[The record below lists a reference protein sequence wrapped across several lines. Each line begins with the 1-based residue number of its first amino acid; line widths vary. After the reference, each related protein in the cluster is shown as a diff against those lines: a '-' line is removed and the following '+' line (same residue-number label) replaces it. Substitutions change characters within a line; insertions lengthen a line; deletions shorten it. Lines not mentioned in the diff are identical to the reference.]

1 MGHDDGNDGGG
12 NPPFD
17 PPRRPVNLE
26 CSVTDSMEVNCSSTV
41 YGDRQQWRSSRAFV
55 NEQIRRL
62 RAQLMELKV
71 LKKLLLYSTIDLI
84 CPTFNSLKEIRKHL
98 KSNGPF
104 TSGGR
109 RQKEFFE
116 SQDAVSGE
124 EESGSDMASSTAEGP
139 WVIPPNSVECKC
151 NMRSVSVR
159 MYVQMARLHVSLH
172 N

>member
-71 LKKLLLYSTIDLI
+71 IKKLLLYMQYYRFDLSYI
-84 CPTFNSLKEIRKHL
+84 QLSKGNSQA
-98 KSNGPF
+98 P
-104 TSGGR
+104 
-109 RQKEFFE
+109 
-116 SQDAVSGE
+116 E
-124 EESGSDMASSTAEGP
+124 E
-139 WVIPPNSVECKC
+139 
-151 NMRSVSVR
+151 
-159 MYVQMARLHVSLH
+159 
-172 N
+172 